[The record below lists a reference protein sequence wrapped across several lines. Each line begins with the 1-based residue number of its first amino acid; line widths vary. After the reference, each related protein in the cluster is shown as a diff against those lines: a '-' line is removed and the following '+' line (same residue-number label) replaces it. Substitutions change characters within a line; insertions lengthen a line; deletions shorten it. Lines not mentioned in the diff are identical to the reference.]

1 MFINLNWQLP
11 NKYSEFDFKFNIEDK
26 DIRYDEYLLI
36 FTLFSFNGWLT
47 VKLCKYDCNGNLTF
61 LGVPY
66 GSREYV
72 NEFVMKRIQ
81 SLFKKIDHI
90 KLIKSS
96 FIKHNILRKLYDY
109 NKIIYSLKVID
120 KYDEWMNE
128 VNKLHLIISKLIL
141 VGVNFSK
148 LKLSKSKLLSLK
160 SVVVLVCGIL
170 NIMYHC

>member
-1 MFINLNWQLP
+1 
-11 NKYSEFDFKFNIEDK
+11 
-26 DIRYDEYLLI
+26 
-36 FTLFSFNGWLT
+36 
-47 VKLCKYDCNGNLTF
+47 
-61 LGVPY
+61 
-66 GSREYV
+66 
-72 NEFVMKRIQ
+72 MKRIQ

-148 LKLSKSKLLSLK
+148 TIKIQIAISQKRGGLGVRNPEHYVSLLNMI
-160 SVVVLVCGIL
+160 SVYCLIHT
-170 NIMYHC
+170 IDYYHNC